1 MYALRQHI
9 GRVVD
14 LTDEEFAWVQAAFT
28 EKKLRKGQYI
38 LLEGNHCDSDY
49 FVISGSLMQYYH
61 DWKGKMH
68 VVQFAFAD
76 WWISDW
82 DSILRKSPSVY
93 NISALEPSAVLQ
105 VNYEKLQALFKQ
117 LPKLE
122 TYFRVS
128 FQKSFAAQQRRIG
141 WLQRTDQERYEE
153 FIEAYPNF
161 EQKLSQSNIASFLGM
176 TRESLSRLKNRKLR
190 LGRERV

>member
-1 MYALRQHI
+1 MHPLRQNI
-9 GRVVD
+9 ERVVN
-14 LTDEEFAWVQAAFT
+14 LTDEEFALVEAAFIK
-28 EKKLRKGQYI
+28 KKLRKGQYI
-38 LLEGNHCDSDY
+38 LLEGNQCDSDY

-93 NISALEPSAVLQ
+93 NISALEPSVIIE
-105 VNYEKLQALFKQ
+105 VKYEKLQALFGQ
-117 LPKLE
+117 VPKLE

-153 FIEAYPNF
+153 FIGAYPNF
-161 EQKLSQSNIASFLGM
+161 EQTLSQSNIASFLGM

-190 LGRERV
+190 LEKK

>member
-1 MYALRQHI
+1 MHPLRQNI
-9 GRVVD
+9 ERVVN
-14 LTDEEFAWVQAAFT
+14 LTDEEFALVEAAFIK
-28 EKKLRKGQYI
+28 KKLRKGQYI
-38 LLEGNHCDSDY
+38 LLEGNQCDSDY
-49 FVISGSLMQYYH
+49 FVFSGSLMQYYH

-93 NISALEPSAVLQ
+93 NITALEPSVIIE
-105 VNYEKLQALFKQ
+105 VKYEKLQALFGQ
-117 LPKLE
+117 VPKLE

-153 FIEAYPNF
+153 FIGAYANF
-161 EQKLSQSNIASFLGM
+161 EQTLSQSNIASFLGM

-190 LGRERV
+190 LEKK